1 MSDDRPNS
9 PEEENR
15 PDDVPDGAPDASG
28 AGGEEA
34 RQEARSWRGRLGA
47 AAGWFAVVA
56 AVGICALQGAG
67 ILLRD
72 RLERRQFV
80 QQAPPLE
87 ALGRPAA
94 GPERTPDEPGRF
106 GPGVREVA
114 VAAPATPPPA
124 AGPSALPTPEPSA
137 PGPAGALPSTRDE
150 TVTPPPATLRA
161 PARQPEQPPP
171 AEPRADTE
179 TAEQWHGH
187 ALQVGIFRSQRY
199 RRQMESQLET
209 LGAPWFRT
217 RRFREGEAYR
227 LVATPADD
235 TSRARALQILADRGV
250 LFQETDGGIEAY
262 FYLEE
267 AAQGALQALA
277 DGGVAAGYGRFSGKI
292 PVWTVFAGPFPDA
305 GEAEHWKKR
314 LAREGVPSY
323 PRTRP

>member
-15 PDDVPDGAPDASG
+15 PDDVPDGAPDDSG

-34 RQEARSWRGRLGA
+34 RQEARSWRDRLGTT
-47 AAGWFAVVA
+47 AGWLAVVA
-56 AVGICALQGAG
+56 AIGICGLQGAG
-67 ILLRD
+67 IVLRD

-87 ALGRPAA
+87 VPGRPAA
-94 GPERTPDEPGRF
+94 GPERALAEPGRF

-114 VAAPATPPPA
+114 VAGPATSDTA
-124 AGPSALPTPEPSA
+124 AGPAVLPTPEPPA
-137 PGPAGALPSTRDE
+137 PGPAEAPSARDE
-150 TVTPPPATLRA
+150 TVTPPPAAPRA
-161 PARQPEQPPP
+161 PSPQPEQPSP
-171 AEPRADTE
+171 AASRADTE

-217 RRFREGEAYR
+217 RHFREGEAYR

-250 LFQETDGGIEAY
+250 LSQETDGGIEAY